1 MKRVEYKLA
10 GMGRHKDVERRRALL
25 EGCCAYAEERGLFG
39 LTLRPLAERLETS
52 TRNLLHHF
60 GSRENLIAEIVD
72 RTLVTHLAASRELLL
87 RIRDLSVDESSPSVT
102 AAHVTSV
109 ISQGLEMAWV
119 DAHTPGGRRRTAM
132 FFEIYTAATRDPE
145 LQQTFLVPVV
155 TEWLDPMAAAIEA
168 AGASPGAARSVAS
181 RILAAHRGLLLEDLA
196 LGCNVAT
203 DAAHRD
209 AVLTV
214 RAEIFRATSSDL
226 HEVHDAAK

>member
-25 EGCCAYAEERGLFG
+25 EGCCSYAEEHGLFG
-39 LTLRPLAERLETS
+39 LTLRPLADRLDTS

-60 GSRENLIAEIVD
+60 GSRESLIAEIVD

-87 RIRDLSVDESSPSVT
+87 RIRDLPAGESSPSVT
-102 AAHVTSV
+102 AAHVTAV
-109 ISQGLEMAWV
+109 ISQGLELAWAE
-119 DAHTPGGRRRTAM
+119 AHTPDGRRRTAM

-168 AGASPGAARSVAS
+168 AGAARSVAS
-181 RILAAHRGLLLEDLA
+181 RILAVHRGLLLEDLA

-209 AVLTV
+209 AVLAIRT
-214 RAEIFRATSSDL
+214 EISRATSSD
-226 HEVHDAAK
+226 EEGVRDPAE